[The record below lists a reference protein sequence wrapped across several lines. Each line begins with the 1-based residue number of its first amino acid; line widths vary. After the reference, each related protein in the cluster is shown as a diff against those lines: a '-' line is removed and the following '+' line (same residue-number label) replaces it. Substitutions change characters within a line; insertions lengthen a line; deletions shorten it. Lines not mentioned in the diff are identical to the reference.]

1 MKCFQ
6 IFILIFHYL
15 KVSLFMLL
23 YIYIHIHMIVY
34 MLYIND
40 YIYNIHIALNPQE
53 NVLVQ
58 IYLNFL
64 LFIFIIPQ
72 KPC

>member
-1 MKCFQ
+1 
-6 IFILIFHYL
+6 
-15 KVSLFMLL
+15 
-23 YIYIHIHMIVY
+23 MIIY

-58 IYLNFL
+58 VYLNFL
-64 LFIFIIPQ
+64 LFIFITPQ